1 MKPKPFDGDFD
12 LTSRSQSVST
22 EILILLVSMQAF
34 VEENV
39 KVHNDGEFQHCLV
52 WFDLYVIFI
61 TVAAL
66 CLRYH
71 SSR

>member
-52 WFDLYVIFI
+52 
-61 TVAAL
+61 
-66 CLRYH
+66 
-71 SSR
+71 